1 MPVLNAFYGNKK
13 VMIVGNDQTA
23 KDIVEALK
31 SENFNNVVL
40 LDVPNSYASY
50 YGISEEKP
58 VYTLFVEETEQRE
71 ETSQCEVKFTKVQ
84 GYAGDRLGRY
94 VSRDYKES
102 RKAQDFYQHRLRM
115 IGMKPDL
122 LGAVTIPFEEVKD
135 IPWFY
140 QDKSPMLH
148 LFVPKKEGVAQ
159 AVVEAI
165 KDYFKR

>member
-1 MPVLNAFYGNKK
+1 
-13 VMIVGNDQTA
+13 MIVGDNQTA

-31 SENFNNVVL
+31 AENFKSVISL
-40 LDVPNSYASY
+40 EAPSSYAAY

-58 VYTLFVEETEQRE
+58 VYTLFVDETEQRE
-71 ETSQCEVKFTKVQ
+71 ETSQCDVKFTKVQ
-84 GYAGDRLGRY
+84 GFAGDRLGRY

-148 LFVPKKEGVAQ
+148 LFVPKRKVW
-159 AVVEAI
+159 
-165 KDYFKR
+165 RRL

>member
-1 MPVLNAFYGNKK
+1 MTGNAFYGNKK
-13 VMIVGNDQTA
+13 VAIVNAGNNQTA

-31 SENFNNVVL
+31 AENFNNVVL
-40 LDVPNSYASY
+40 LDAPNSYAAY

-58 VYTLFVEETEQRE
+58 VYTLFVEEAA
-71 ETSQCEVKFTKVQ
+71 QCKVKLTKVQ
-84 GYAGDRLGRY
+84 GLLGDRVGHE
-94 VSRDYKES
+94 VTRDYEES
-102 RKAQDFYQHRLRM
+102 RKAQSFYKHHLKM
-115 IGMKPDL
+115 IGIDPSF
-122 LGAVTIPFEEVKD
+122 LGAVEIPLEEVKD

-148 LFVPKKEGVAQ
+148 LFVPKAEGVAQ

>member
-1 MPVLNAFYGNKK
+1 MALNAFYGNKK
-13 VMIVGNDQTA
+13 VMIVGDNQTA

-31 SENFNNVVL
+31 AENFKNVISL
-40 LDVPNSYASY
+40 EAPSSYAAY

-58 VYTLFVEETEQRE
+58 VYTLFVEEAA
-71 ETSQCEVKFTKVQ
+71 QCKVKTTKIQ
-84 GYAGDRLGRY
+84 GMSGEHLGKEIDR
-94 VSRDYKES
+94 DDKES
-102 RKAQDFYQHRLRM
+102 RKAQGFYEHHLKKIRNY
-115 IGMKPDL
+115 PSL
-122 LGAVTIPFEEVKD
+122 LGAVEIPFKEVKD

-148 LFVPKKEGVAQ
+148 LFVPKEEGVAQ

>member
-1 MPVLNAFYGNKK
+1 MAVLNAFYGNKK

-31 SENFNNVVL
+31 SESFNNVVL
-40 LDVPNSYASY
+40 LDVPNSYAAY

-58 VYTLFVEETEQRE
+58 VYTLFVEEAA
-71 ETSQCEVKFTKVQ
+71 QCKVKLTRVQ
-84 GYAGDRLGRY
+84 GLLGDRLGHE
-94 VSRDYKES
+94 VKRDYEES
-102 RKAQDFYQHRLRM
+102 RKAQGFYRHHLKM
-115 IGMKPDL
+115 IGIDPSF
-122 LGAVTIPFEEVKD
+122 LGAVEIPLEEVKD

>member
-1 MPVLNAFYGNKK
+1 MALNAYYGNKK

-58 VYTLFVEETEQRE
+58 VYTLFVKE
-71 ETSQCEVKFTKVQ
+71 SKDCKVKRTKIQ
-84 GYAGDRLGRY
+84 GMSGERLGKEID
-94 VSRDYKES
+94 RDDKES
-102 RKAQDFYQHRLRM
+102 RKAQSFYKHHLKM
-115 IGMKPDL
+115 IGIDPSF
-122 LGAVTIPFEEVKD
+122 LGAVEIPLEEVKD

-148 LFVPKKEGVAQ
+148 LFVPKEEGVAQ